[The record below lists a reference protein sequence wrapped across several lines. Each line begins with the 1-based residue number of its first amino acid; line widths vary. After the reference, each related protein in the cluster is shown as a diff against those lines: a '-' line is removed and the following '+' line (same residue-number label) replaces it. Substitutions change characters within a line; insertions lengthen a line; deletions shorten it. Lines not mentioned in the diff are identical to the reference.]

1 MTTSLTRWTPT
12 GDLFRTRFSRLF
24 DQAFN
29 DMVGNLEG
37 SEETARHNW
46 MPPVDIRETEDA
58 LFLTAELPGLS
69 KDDVEITIEDHVLSL
84 RGERKLEKDLHK
96 ENYHRIERS
105 YGSFSRTFSLPTN
118 VRTDEVNASFRD
130 GVLHVEIPKAEEAKP
145 RKITIK

>member
-58 LFLTAELPGLS
+58 LLLTAELPGLS

-84 RGERKLEKDLHK
+84 RGERKLEKDLQK
-96 ENYHRIERS
+96 ESYHRIERA

>member
-58 LFLTAELPGLS
+58 LLLTAELPGLS

-96 ENYHRIERS
+96 ESYHRIERA